1 VRVVFTCERHAAQ
14 GARKLLDQPE
24 RAVFGG
30 GKQDAAAATDDMRT
44 AIIPLTCIGMAH
56 PDLAGRALAAGAA
69 EVQFVGCPPE
79 DCANREGN
87 LWMEQRL
94 ERKRLPKLRRD
105 VARAAIHTEWDAPN
119 EFRRAIAGESPPS
132 PATTYGLRVTRASLR
147 SLVPALLLLAAVL
160 AVTIALTG
168 VSYRPASASQ
178 AAIRIDLR
186 HRSGF
191 PVIATETDV
200 IADVT
205 PDLADVAPPRLVV
218 EIDGQAVLDRTY
230 PWRGGDAQKPVQALE
245 QIGLPPGDHQ
255 LRVLVFDQAG
265 QSEPQVVVDQAVAL
279 EAGQILPLQ
288 LKDVRLGGDTSAGER
303 LFKGETLGTNTGCQ
317 VCHSLEPGVRLVGP
331 SLAGVAARAETSVPG
346 LSAKEYLRQSIVEP
360 SAYVVESFP
369 ANQMPPNFAETLTEQ
384 QIADIVEFLLTLR

>member
-1 VRVVFTCERHAAQ
+1 
-14 GARKLLDQPE
+14 
-24 RAVFGG
+24 
-30 GKQDAAAATDDMRT
+30 
-44 AIIPLTCIGMAH
+44 MAH
-56 PDLAGRALAAGAA
+56 PDLARRALAAGAA

-94 ERKRLPKLRRD
+94 DRHRLPKLRRE
-105 VARAAIHTEWDAPN
+105 VPRIAIRTGWDAPN
-119 EFRRAIAGESPPS
+119 DFSRALTGRSQRA
-132 PATTYGLRVTRASLR
+132 PATSYGFRPTRASLR
-147 SLVPALLLLAAVL
+147 SLVPALVLLVAVL

-168 VSYRPASASQ
+168 VSYQPVAASQ

-191 PVIATETDV
+191 PVVATQSDV
-200 IADVT
+200 IADVA
-205 PDLADVAPPRLVV
+205 PDLGNVAPPRLVV
-218 EIDGQAVLDRTY
+218 EVDGQTMLDKTY
-230 PWRGGDAQKPVQALE
+230 PWRGGDAQQSVQALE
-245 QIGLPPGDHQ
+245 QVRLPAGDHR

-265 QSEPQVVVDQAVAL
+265 QTAPQVIVDQAVAL

-288 LKDVRLGGDTSAGER
+288 LKDVRLGGDTTAGER

-331 SLAGVAARAETSVPG
+331 SLAGVATRAATAVPR
-346 LSAKEYLRQSIVEP
+346 LDAKAYLQQSIVEP
-360 SAYVVESFP
+360 NAHLVEGFP

-384 QIADIVEFLLTLR
+384 QIGDIVAFLMTLK